1 MADASAAGSFR
12 PARAAAQPVI
22 YPPSWPPGPATA
34 TRRPAD
40 PVPAPLA
47 RGPLPRAENV
57 LAVIARPG
65 QESAELGALLH
76 AFRRAGARLALLSVT
91 RGEASPLNS
100 TYERLE
106 TVRPW
111 ELEVAARLLGV
122 SSLVV
127 ADYPDGEL
135 SRYPAEEFAE
145 RIQREIRNHASDLL
159 LVTDPA
165 TGGTDETVLAMAVCS
180 AAEQA
185 GVPAVVRAAPG
196 AHGGWLIDLG
206 AEATAARA
214 IQRSAAAA
222 HASQS
227 EALPGVRRHLDLLD
241 TSERVRWL
249 VLPDPA
255 QRHSGADGLHYL
267 AAGAG
272 PA

>member
-1 MADASAAGSFR
+1 MTHASGAASFR
-12 PARAAAQPVI
+12 PARAAAHPVI
-22 YPPSWPPGPATA
+22 YPPSWPPVPATA

-40 PVPAPLA
+40 SVPAPLA
-47 RGPLPRAENV
+47 YGPLPRAENV

-65 QESAELGALLH
+65 QESAELGGLLH

-91 RGEASPLNS
+91 RGEASTLNS
-100 TYERLE
+100 TCERLE

-111 ELEVAARLLGV
+111 ELEVAAGLLGV

-227 EALPGVRRHLDLLD
+227 EALPEVQRHLDLLGA
-241 TSERVRWL
+241 SERVRWL

-255 QRHSGADGLHYL
+255 PKAFRR
-267 AAGAG
+267 
-272 PA
+272 